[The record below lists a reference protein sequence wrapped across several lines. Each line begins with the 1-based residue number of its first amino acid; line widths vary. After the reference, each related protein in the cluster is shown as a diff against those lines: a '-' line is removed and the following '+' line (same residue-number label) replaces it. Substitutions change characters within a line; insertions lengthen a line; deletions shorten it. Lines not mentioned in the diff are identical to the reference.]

1 MTAVAAGEG
10 PDASVGW
17 SPSPL
22 QYAAAGQALP
32 VDSILDKWKAE
43 NNVMLTDIPQEYY
56 DFYKYDG
63 HYYGIPYRVDPRVI
77 TYRTDLFEQAGIT
90 QLPTTWDEFKEVCRK
105 LKAAFPDKV
114 PFLIAGASFMATHA
128 VIGFGANNGT
138 GFVNEKLEPNMTSP
152 AFIEMLNFFKDLR
165 AEGLIRDPMVSRFTM
180 RRFTQ
185 IAAGL
190 ALAVGGAAVGRMS
203 AGAPVV
209 PVPVAQS
216 VSSGSASSSG
226 AASSQGSL
234 ASMTSAQF
242 KSPEEAWDVL
252 NRAGEEYQR
261 ASAYLSAS
269 NTEVPMPTNP
279 SQYRTRLAAL
289 DGQPSTGHFTLDFS
303 EDIVLA
309 LDHQLL
315 AFTLRQN
322 QRADGRE
329 FYGVEFGHGAR
340 LGDDVSRPLHVL
352 SKQSHHTLLSARC
365 SPQRPRSSLRAL
377 RVSVV
382 NL

>member
-1 MTAVAAGEG
+1 MLPLSENALDDLVALERERGA
-10 PDASVGW
+10 P
-17 SPSPL
+17 P
-22 QYAAAGQALP
+22 
-32 VDSILDKWKAE
+32 
-43 NNVMLTDIPQEYY
+43 LTDWGSLSAQ
-56 DFYKYDG
+56 
-63 HYYGIPYRVDPRVI
+63 
-77 TYRTDLFEQAGIT
+77 
-90 QLPTTWDEFKEVCRK
+90 
-105 LKAAFPDKV
+105 
-114 PFLIAGASFMATHA
+114 
-128 VIGFGANNGT
+128 
-138 GFVNEKLEPNMTSP
+138 
-152 AFIEMLNFFKDLR
+152 LR

-209 PVPVAQS
+209 PVPAAQS

-226 AASSQGSL
+226 GASSQGSL

-289 DGQPSTGHFTLDFS
+289 DGVMTEIRGALKEAP
-303 EDIVLA
+303 EDPVINQYYLA
-309 LDHQLL
+309 TVG
-315 AFTLRQN
+315 AREATLRQLGTTL
-322 QRADGRE
+322 RPA
-329 FYGVEFGHGAR
+329 GV
-340 LGDDVSRPLHVL
+340 
-352 SKQSHHTLLSARC
+352 
-365 SPQRPRSSLRAL
+365 SLNRF
-377 RVSVV
+377 
-382 NL
+382 